1 METAN
6 ENETAKAPETA
17 EVTEATEKELDC
29 KLFLHHPEAF
39 DDYVGDKES
48 ETTKAPETAESE
60 TCNKVVVFSTEY
72 NPDKYKDKDY
82 DTDLGLGWKAFNIAV
97 EVFFLVCIVIVT
109 ASLIISSFKC
119 L

>member
-6 ENETAKAPETA
+6 ENETVKAPETG
-17 EVTEATEKELDC
+17 EVTEATDKKLDC

-39 DDYVGDKES
+39 DNYVGDKES
-48 ETTKAPETAESE
+48 ET
-60 TCNKVVVFSTEY
+60 CNKVVIFSTEY
-72 NPDKYKDKDY
+72 DPDKYKYSEKY
-82 DTDLGLGWKAFNIAV
+82 DSISYSIWKITSIAV

-109 ASLIISSFKC
+109 ASLIISSLKC